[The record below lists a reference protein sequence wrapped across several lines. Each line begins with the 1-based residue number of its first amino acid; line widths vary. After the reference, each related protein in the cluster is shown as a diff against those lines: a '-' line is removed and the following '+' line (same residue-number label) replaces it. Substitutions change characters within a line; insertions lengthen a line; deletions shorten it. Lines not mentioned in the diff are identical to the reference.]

1 MSEKTDEG
9 QNRNELEAKLKSKQ
23 RTYKILT
30 KLCWVFLP
38 MLAAPFIPA
47 FCGAEDSTWTYR
59 LTGIAVVSI
68 MIGFAIALI
77 AANIEKQMKEL
88 IGQCAVWGV
97 LEEQM
102 QVLEYMPT
110 GHTNEDFLKNCRL
123 LPEYNEVTG
132 SDYFHAIYRG
142 AEITY
147 CDLCLRWRSDNMDP
161 DRPGSSSAVTRFQ
174 GP

>member
-59 LTGIAVVSI
+59 LTGIAVVSSVNCCKYRETDE
-68 MIGFAIALI
+68 GADWTVCRVGRVGRTDA
-77 AANIEKQMKEL
+77 
-88 IGQCAVWGV
+88 G
-97 LEEQM
+97 
-102 QVLEYMPT
+102 T
-110 GHTNEDFLKNCRL
+110 G
-123 LPEYNEVTG
+123 
-132 SDYFHAIYRG
+132 IY
-142 AEITY
+142 A
-147 CDLCLRWRSDNMDP
+147 
-161 DRPGSSSAVTRFQ
+161 DRAYK
-174 GP
+174 

>member
-77 AANIEKQMKEL
+77 AAKYRETDEGADWTVCRAGACLGKK
-88 IGQCAVWGV
+88 
-97 LEEQM
+97 QM

-110 GHTNEDFLKNCRL
+110 GHTNEDFLQKL
-123 LPEYNEVTG
+123 QTPAG
-132 SDYFHAIYRG
+132 I
-142 AEITY
+142 
-147 CDLCLRWRSDNMDP
+147 
-161 DRPGSSSAVTRFQ
+161 
-174 GP
+174 